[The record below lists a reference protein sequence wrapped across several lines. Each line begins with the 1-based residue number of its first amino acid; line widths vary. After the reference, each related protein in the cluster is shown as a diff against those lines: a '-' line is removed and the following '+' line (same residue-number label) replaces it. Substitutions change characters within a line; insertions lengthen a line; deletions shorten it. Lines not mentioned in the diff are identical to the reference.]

1 MGVRIMDN
9 MESYIYVGTLKGKE
23 DYRYRFVCPKCD
35 NTYILATGRGRFG
48 NLGHFMCTD
57 CKELYYATIDE
68 HRFPQLYVAKGSRPG
83 SGEKEGRPFAVLK
96 EIDDKC

>member
-1 MGVRIMDN
+1 MD
-9 MESYIYVGTLKGKE
+9 SKSGYIYVGTLKGKE
-23 DYRYRFVCPKCD
+23 YYRYRFVCPNCE

-48 NLGHFMCTD
+48 SLGHFMCTN

-68 HRFPQLYVAKGSRPG
+68 HRFPQLYVARKND
-83 SGEKEGRPFAVLK
+83 SGTEGAEARPFAVLK